1 MFHSET
7 PMDDDSWAQEIVSS
21 LPAVFNQGEDSNNQ
35 KVLRIFAK
43 MVNSTKNEIL
53 HFSEQRILDN
63 TSGQFLTD
71 LAKDWGV
78 TRIDD
83 DDEFLRF
90 QIRLQKFKGRM
101 GVTDNDFKRLISMV
115 LNIDASSFDVI
126 PGENP
131 EEVQVLNLPF
141 NFTDNKQRIKRQILK
156 DSLQQMLPLEY
167 LLTEIQYAV
176 NTTAQLQVGMITQ
189 HLRTTHAGL
198 MTSRANQITHHIYVG
213 AATQQWRRTYA
224 ELKGVE
230 A

>member
-7 PMDDDSWAQEIVSS
+7 PMDDDSWVQEIVSS

>member
-7 PMDDDSWAQEIVSS
+7 PMDDDSWVQEIVSS

-35 KVLRIFAK
+35 KVLRIFSK

-115 LNIDASSFDVI
+115 LNIDTGSFDVI

-230 A
+230 E

>member
-176 NTTAQLQVGMITQ
+176 NTTARLQIGMVTQ

-198 MTSRANQITHHIYVG
+198 MTSRTNKITHHIYVG

>member
-7 PMDDDSWAQEIVSS
+7 PMDDDSWVQEIVSS

-230 A
+230 E

>member
-35 KVLRIFAK
+35 KVLRIFSK

-115 LNIDASSFDVI
+115 LNIDTGSFDVI

-176 NTTAQLQVGMITQ
+176 NTTARLQIGMVTQ

-198 MTSRANQITHHIYVG
+198 MTSRTNKITHHIYVG